1 MNKKEDFGVF
11 SKSLIKLPVIKDDQ
25 VVTKNTAH
33 QLQKLELDENENNYI
48 EVKNTTKKTF
58 DTIVKNKI
66 STEINW
72 TEVNILR

>member
-48 EVKNTTKKTF
+48 EVKNSTKKTF

-66 STEINW
+66 STEI
-72 TEVNILR
+72 I